1 MALALSETMGP
12 HPVEVAEIDCRHE
25 VDESQPLPSS
35 YDLVQGGMNGFGH
48 FVPCRGR
55 DSPP

>member
-1 MALALSETMGP
+1 MGP

-48 FVPCRGR
+48 FHRAEGATRLR
-55 DSPP
+55 D